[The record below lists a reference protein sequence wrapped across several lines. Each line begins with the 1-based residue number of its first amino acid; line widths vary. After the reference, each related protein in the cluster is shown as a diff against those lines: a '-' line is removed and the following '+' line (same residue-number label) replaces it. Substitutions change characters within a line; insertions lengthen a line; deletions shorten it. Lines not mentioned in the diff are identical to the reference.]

1 MSFVGGTPNNFDP
14 RSTPGSS
21 KTELK
26 PLEVNGITAVTLGTI
41 FWAISLVVLVL
52 LQDWLRQ
59 NDRLHWIWI
68 SVSGIVLGLLG
79 YRYTTNRV
87 MRLGLDRGKNF
98 FGRMKKAEPD
108 QSKLIHDF
116 E

>member
-14 RSTPGSS
+14 RLTPGSS

-26 PLEVNGITAVTLGTI
+26 PLEVNGITAVTLGTF
-41 FWAISLVVLVL
+41 FWAISLVILVL
-52 LQDWLRQ
+52 SQEWLSH

-87 MRLGLDRGKNF
+87 IRLELNRSQNF
-98 FGRMKKAEPD
+98 FETPKKAESD
-108 QSKLIHDF
+108 QAKFIHDF

>member
-1 MSFVGGTPNNFDP
+1 MSNSADSLNK
-14 RSTPGSS
+14 SESS
-21 KTELK
+21 SASQASEKELV
-26 PLEVNGITAVTLGTI
+26 PLEVNGITAVTIGTI
-41 FWAISLVVLVL
+41 FWAISLVILVL

-87 MRLGLDRGKNF
+87 KRLGLNRDKNF
-98 FGRMKKAEPD
+98 FDRFKKTEPD
-108 QSKLIHDF
+108 QSQLIQDF